1 MSETNNSHVLRV
13 DKLGNSYYYFTNDI
27 TYTTAIS
34 CSGYGKTEIT
44 TYPPDWYLEMR
55 RDRFRYDSHEINVSI
70 GLSRLTPD
78 EFALLQKILLK
89 YGCIWGGSNLL
100 SEHKTRHK
108 IKKYNNKKMLICQK
122 GKLSVVPAA
131 KHRPESAVNF
141 TQAVY
146 QAACASPR
154 AAIAVGGLII
164 RLIRPRC

>member
-1 MSETNNSHVLRV
+1 MSETNNSPVLRV
-13 DKLGNSYYYFTNDI
+13 DKLGNSYYYFTNDT

-34 CSGYGKTEIT
+34 YSGYGKTEIT

-122 GKLSVVPAA
+122 GKLSVVPASA
-131 KHRPESAVNF
+131 HKPESAISF
-141 TQAVY
+141 TQAIY
-146 QAACASPR
+146 QAMCAVSR
-154 AAIAVGGLII
+154 AAIVSDSAII
-164 RLIRPRC
+164 RLRRPRC